1 MTTPPRLALVG
12 SSSVLGGDLK
22 DLLSTTG
29 YPGRMVELLDLDD
42 QIGLITKYGDEA
54 RVTLEV
60 GAESLRE
67 HQLVC
72 FCGDNTAA
80 QRFAP
85 VVVAAGGTVIDCTR
99 AHDSAADVTLLNTD
113 GSPEA
118 NGLLVVPQ
126 AGTLL
131 LATLAG
137 ALGKRF
143 VSAVVTVLLP
153 ASEFSDAGTQELA
166 SQAAALL
173 SLSDSP
179 QESFGRRLAF
189 DAWLDATPPVGAA
202 EAIRQQL
209 DHLSVLA
216 PAVNTLRVSVFHAT
230 GASIYLPGTSTEE
243 LRGALR
249 QAGVRVDATNPAG
262 ETIDSPAR
270 VSGCSEL
277 HVCGIREEAGGSWLW
292 ALLDNHHA
300 AAGAALT
307 AIKSRLP
314 LPEPAAG

>member
-1 MTTPPRLALVG
+1 MTAPTRLALVG

-29 YPGRMVELLDLDD
+29 YPGGTVELLDLDD

-54 RVTLEV
+54 RVVLEA
-60 GAESLRE
+60 GEESLRE

-72 FCGDNTAA
+72 FCGDHAAA

-85 VVVAAGGTVIDCTR
+85 IVVAAGGTVIDCTR
-99 AHDSAADVTLLNTD
+99 AHDSAADVTLINTD

-118 NGLLVVPQ
+118 SGLLVVPQ

-143 VSAVVTVLLP
+143 VRAIVTVLLP
-153 ASEFSDAGTQELA
+153 ASELSDVATQELA
-166 SQAAALL
+166 SQAAAML

-189 DAWLDATPPVGAA
+189 DAWLDATPPGGAA

-209 DHLSVLA
+209 GSLSVLA
-216 PAVNTLRVSVFHAT
+216 PALNALRVSVFHAT
-230 GASIYLPGTSTEE
+230 GASIYLPDTSAEE
-243 LRGALR
+243 LRDALR
-249 QAGVRVDATNPAG
+249 RGGVCVDATSPDG
-262 ETIDSPAR
+262 ETIDSPTR
-270 VSGCSEL
+270 VAGSSEL
-277 HVCGIREEAGGSWLW
+277 HVCGIREDAAGSWLW
-292 ALLDNHHA
+292 ALLDNHRA
-300 AAGAALT
+300 AAAAALT
-307 AIKSRLP
+307 AIRSRLP